1 MNNSVKPKFGKTLK
15 GIREDRDL
23 SIRQF
28 AKICDFS
35 PAYISDLEKDNRKPT
50 LELINRISNNLILT
64 EEEKNT
70 MKNAFIHDRLEV
82 SPELL
87 YYLID
92 NDLIESLKILKELD
106 SKGEN
111 IKRLAFSLKN
121 DI

>member
-15 GIREDRDL
+15 SIRETRNL

-28 AKICDFS
+28 SKICDFS

-50 LELINRISNNLILT
+50 IELINRISNNLILT

-82 SPELL
+82 PSELL

-106 SKGEN
+106 SEGKN

-121 DI
+121 NI

>member
-15 GIREDRDL
+15 GMREDRDL

-64 EEEKNT
+64 EEEKNS